1 MAVCNYSFK
10 RQIYVFQDHPLNKN
24 QCQSCEMCTI
34 HVQQNIG
41 LQQQLLKAS
50 QKIARL
56 EKELEKINERW
67 SNAFS
72 ICNTSDPKGMY
83 IAD

>member
-1 MAVCNYSFK
+1 
-10 RQIYVFQDHPLNKN
+10 
-24 QCQSCEMCTI
+24 MCTI